1 MFVKVCGITRL
12 DDARQALESGASAL
26 GFVLWPKS
34 PRYVAPEEV
43 RAIVDNLPAGTM
55 TVGVFV
61 DETADQI
68 NRIVA
73 ASGISTVQLNDESD
87 PAAMVALDRP
97 VLKVVTLANVERLAP
112 RWPADVTLLL
122 DAHDPVRRGG
132 TGMTVDWVRAAA
144 IARSRRLILAGGLGP
159 ANVAEAIERVRPY
172 GVDVSSG
179 VESSP
184 GVKDPWKVADFVS
197 QARAAFEG
205 EGHGD
210 H

>member
-1 MFVKVCGITRL
+1 
-12 DDARQALESGASAL
+12 
-26 GFVLWPKS
+26 
-34 PRYVAPEEV
+34 
-43 RAIVDNLPAGTM
+43 M

-179 VESSP
+179 VESRP

>member
-1 MFVKVCGITRL
+1 
-12 DDARQALESGASAL
+12 
-26 GFVLWPKS
+26 
-34 PRYVAPEEV
+34 
-43 RAIVDNLPAGTM
+43 
-55 TVGVFV
+55 
-61 DETADQI
+61 
-68 NRIVA
+68 
-73 ASGISTVQLNDESD
+73 
-87 PAAMVALDRP
+87 
-97 VLKVVTLANVERLAP
+97 
-112 RWPADVTLLL
+112 
-122 DAHDPVRRGG
+122 
-132 TGMTVDWVRAAA
+132 VDWVRAAA

-179 VESSP
+179 VESRP